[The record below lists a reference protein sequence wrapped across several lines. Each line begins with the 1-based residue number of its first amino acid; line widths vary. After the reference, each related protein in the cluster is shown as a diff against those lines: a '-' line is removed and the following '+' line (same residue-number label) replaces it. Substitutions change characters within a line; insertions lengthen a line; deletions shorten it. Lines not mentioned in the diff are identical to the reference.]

1 MRTFLARLALVI
13 GMTLSGPI
21 TVAQAAIVP
30 GSPPPAVAPTAA
42 PTVAPAA
49 TPAALPSSEA
59 TAPAPTPGAPG
70 QMASSGDRSYV
81 LGVGDTVEVSVL
93 GRTDFNTRGRIGTD
107 GAVLLPY
114 LGAVPAAN
122 RSPGQL
128 ADEIRASL
136 ERGGY
141 FAQPAVRVD
150 VVGVASRFVT
160 VLGSVT
166 NPGLMALD
174 RQYHLSEIVA
184 RAGGRS
190 SAGAEF
196 VLLTR
201 GSEPPRKFKIA
212 DLATGAG
219 DKDPL
224 VETGDRIYVPAAEA
238 EVFYITGA
246 VKSPGAFPIT
256 ADLTVRMAL
265 ARAGGVGETGND
277 KKISINRKG
286 KIIKGVK
293 PDIDKVEPGDIV
305 TVGEKLF

>member
-1 MRTFLARLALVI
+1 MRTFSARLALII
-13 GMTLSGPI
+13 GIALSGPI
-21 TVAQAAIVP
+21 AGAQAATVP
-30 GSPPPAVAPTAA
+30 GSPAPR
-42 PTVAPAA
+42 VAPAA
-49 TPAALPSSEA
+49 APAPAPGPTTTPPAPPAAL
-59 TAPAPTPGAPG
+59 APVPPVGAPG

-114 LGAVPAAN
+114 LGAMPAAN

-166 NPGLMALD
+166 TPGLMALD

-190 SAGAEF
+190 GAGADF

-201 GSEPPRKFKIA
+201 GSEPPLKFKIA

-246 VKSPGAFPIT
+246 VKSPGAFPVT

-305 TVGEKLF
+305 SVGEKLF

>member
-1 MRTFLARLALVI
+1 
-13 GMTLSGPI
+13 
-21 TVAQAAIVP
+21 
-30 GSPPPAVAPTAA
+30 
-42 PTVAPAA
+42 
-49 TPAALPSSEA
+49 
-59 TAPAPTPGAPG
+59 
-70 QMASSGDRSYV
+70 MASSGDRSYV

-114 LGAVPAAN
+114 LGATPAVN

-128 ADEIRASL
+128 ADEIRAAL

-166 NPGLMALD
+166 NPGLMPLD

-190 SAGAEF
+190 AAGADF

-201 GSEPPRKFKIA
+201 GSEPPQKFKIA

-219 DKDPL
+219 DKDPV

-246 VKSPGAFPIT
+246 VKAPGAFPVT
-256 ADLTVRMAL
+256 TDLTVRMAM
-265 ARAGGVGETGND
+265 ARAGGVSDTGNEN
-277 KKISINRKG
+277 KISINRKG

-293 PDIDKVEPGDIV
+293 PDTDKVEPGDIIS
-305 TVGEKLF
+305 VGEKLF